1 MNKNSELKNLFTQSF
16 EQSWDRIDV
25 TSAMPSDELEE
36 RIRSIAFSNEHRED
50 NKKIIRFNKDFGRRF
65 LVACI
70 VLTSAIMIS
79 MITALGTG
87 SATLGWKFELTPFSP
102 RIVVA
107 PVLDT
112 DIIDTE
118 VEYGDIN
125 DIEDSLHNG
134 GIGINPDMS
143 DKQPQTGSSDQ
154 ETDSAMSSS
163 EGDIYEND
171 DCDTQVDFD
180 MVVESDLECAPPDGG
195 SAESYYET
203 IQNTFVPK
211 ALDSYNRTYFYSN
224 EYVVMMDF
232 DLGSDTISFA
242 QRVISV
248 SEYDFSDNTI
258 NYTKVVKDGIEYLC
272 CEGRSN
278 VVLWTC
284 YGYSFSLSSES
295 LSCDELIEYSQSLVH
310 SEG

>member
-1 MNKNSELKNLFTQSF
+1 MFEEEHLDVRTITMGISLKDCSDPDIDKSE
-16 EQSWDRIDV
+16 SWD
-25 TSAMPSDELEE
+25 
-36 RIRSIAFSNEHRED
+36 
-50 NKKIIRFNKDFGRRF
+50 
-65 LVACI
+65 
-70 VLTSAIMIS
+70 
-79 MITALGTG
+79 
-87 SATLGWKFELTPFSP
+87 
-102 RIVVA
+102 
-107 PVLDT
+107 
-112 DIIDTE
+112 TE
-118 VEYGDIN
+118 
-125 DIEDSLHNG
+125 
-134 GIGINPDMS
+134 
-143 DKQPQTGSSDQ
+143 
-154 ETDSAMSSS
+154 
-163 EGDIYEND
+163 
-171 DCDTQVDFD
+171 VDFD
-180 MVVESDLECAPPDGG
+180 MVVESDLECAPPDGS

-295 LSCDELIEYSQSLVH
+295 FSCDELIEYSQSLVH